1 MHYQQV
7 RSTPRFIL
15 CMAGALLSTHLLHAQ
30 KSQVVRDNPL
40 LQVSNLQYE
49 FPRFDLIKSTDFAP
63 AFEISMAQHL
73 AEVDAIAKNP
83 EVPTFDNTIIA
94 LEKTGRNLN
103 RVATTFYNLS
113 GANTDPI
120 IDQTE
125 KDIAPKMSAHSD
137 AINLNPTLYARI
149 HTLFENRLSL
159 GLDEEAIRLV
169 ERYERDFVRA
179 GAKLNPAEQEKI
191 KKINAELATLTA
203 QFGQNVLKE
212 KNASELIIDTE
223 AELAGLTQEQIASA
237 AAFAKQ
243 EGHPGK
249 YIIHILNTSGQPLLT
264 SLKNRSVRQRLME
277 ASLARGIRGGDFDNQ
292 KTLVRIVELRAEQA
306 SVLGYPTHAAYKIE
320 TETAKTV
327 DSVNTLLAQL
337 APPAVA
343 NAKREA
349 ATLQK
354 MIDLENGGF
363 KLASWDWAYYS
374 EKVRKAKYSFDESQ
388 LKPYFELN
396 HVLTDGVFYAAHEL
410 YGISF
415 VERHDLP
422 VYEPDVRVF
431 EVFDK
436 DGTSLALFM
445 EDFYSRASKQ
455 GGAWMNEYTTQSFLL
470 NHHPVVAN
478 HHNIPKPAAGQPTL
492 LTFDEVTTLFHEF
505 GHALHG
511 MFSHVKYPTF
521 AGTSVPRDFVEF
533 PSQVNE
539 MWAAWPQV
547 VSHYA
552 KHYQTGEP
560 MPKALL
566 AKMLS
571 TQKFNQG
578 FATTEYLSASLID
591 QAWHQRKAGD
601 VPTDVPGF
609 EAASLKKV
617 GLDFAA
623 VPPRYRSAYFAHAFS
638 NGYSAGYYSYIWAD
652 VLVAD
657 SIEWFTNHGG
667 LLRANGDHFRDT
679 LLSRGDSSDPMDL
692 FKNFTGSG
700 PDVGPLLKK
709 RGLIQEKQVS
719 VNDLIGTKTPHY
731 GTWGYDSSG
740 QDTNVKPGADFF
752 LFANGSWLNK
762 ESIPSDRTRYGNFD
776 KLTVLSENRTRKII
790 EDAAAHPTT
799 AATERIAAAY
809 LSYMDEERINSL
821 GATPLAGDLAA
832 IRSQKTL
839 EDVAT
844 AMGASRFRISNTLFY
859 VMISGDAKSPNQYA
873 VHIAP
878 GGLGLPDRDYYLQA
892 SLAPKKA
899 QYQAYIEQLLGLIKW
914 ENPKESAEQIVA
926 FETKIA
932 EASWTRAQMREREKT
947 YNPMTVAELQTY
959 APGFNFRALLDSS
972 KLTSTQRIIVT
983 TNTAFPKISAL
994 IAQTPI
1000 TTLQAWQAFHLT
1012 DEVSGALSSDFVNA
1026 EFNFR
1031 DKALGGQPEMK
1042 PRWKRGVGFVNS
1054 ILGEQVGETY
1064 VANYFPPESKA
1075 RMDALVHDLITAM
1088 HARIEKLDW
1097 MSPETKTKALEKLGK
1112 FNVKIGYPT
1121 KWRDYSSLHLSKDNL
1136 YDNLI
1141 QTSAF
1146 QWNYRLARI
1155 NKPVDKLEWSMT
1167 PQTVNAYYNSINN
1180 EIVFPAAI
1188 LQPPFF
1194 DLEADMAI
1202 NYGGIGGVIGHE
1214 MTHGFDD
1221 QGRKSDGDGVLND
1234 WWTKEDATRFKAQ
1247 ADRLAE
1253 QYNQFEPVK
1262 GYFVNGRLTMGENI
1276 ADMGGLLLALDAYHA
1291 SLNGKPAPIIN
1302 GLTGDQRVFLG
1313 WAQVWRD
1320 KVRDDAAIVRIKS
1333 DPHSPAHFRVNGPM
1347 RNNPG
1352 WYEAF
1357 GISPSDPMYLAPEN
1371 RVHIW

>member
-1 MHYQQV
+1 MH
-7 RSTPRFIL
+7 SHMTNLTPRLLL
-15 CMAGALLSTHLLHAQ
+15 CTAITLIGIGLQTAQ
-30 KSQVVRDNPL
+30 VKAENPL
-40 LQVSNLQYE
+40 LTESTLQYQY
-49 FPRFDLIKSTDFAP
+49 PRFDLIKSTDFAP
-63 AFEISMAQHL
+63 AFKISMERHSK
-73 AEVDAIAKNP
+73 EIEAIANNP
-83 EVPTFDNTIIA
+83 ESPTFENTIIA
-94 LEKTGRNLN
+94 QEKAGKDFN
-103 RVATTFYNLS
+103 RVSTTFFNLS

-120 IDQTE
+120 IDETE
-125 KDIAPKMSAHSD
+125 KDVASKISAHQDS
-137 AINLNPTLYARI
+137 IYLNKALYARV
-149 HTLFENRLSL
+149 HSLYENRFKLN
-159 GLDEEAIRLV
+159 LDAESIRLV
-169 ERYERDFVRA
+169 ERYEQDFVRA
-179 GAKLNPAEQEKI
+179 GAKLNDAQQEKI
-191 KKINAELATLTA
+191 KQINAELATLTA

-212 KNASELIIDTE
+212 KNASEIILDSA
-223 AELAGLTQEQIASA
+223 AELDGLSSDQIASA
-237 AAFAKQ
+237 AAFAKE

-249 YIIHILNTSGQPLLT
+249 YIVHILNTTGQPFL
-264 SLKNRSVRQRLME
+264 SQLKNRSTRERLMK
-277 ASLARGIRGGDFDNQ
+277 ASLARGTRGGAFDNQ

-306 SVLGYPTHAAYKIE
+306 ELLGYPSHAAYKIE

-327 DSVNTLLAQL
+327 DAVNKLLAQL

-343 NAKREA
+343 NAKKEA
-349 ATLQK
+349 AELQK
-354 MIDLENGGF
+354 MIDSEHGNF
-363 KLASWDWAYYS
+363 QLAAWDWAYYS
-374 EKVRKAKYSFDESQ
+374 EKVRKAKYAFDESQ

-410 YGISF
+410 YGLSF

-422 VYEPDVRVF
+422 VYNPDVRVF

-470 NHHPVVAN
+470 NTHPVVAN

-521 AGTSVPRDFVEF
+521 AGTNVPRDFVEF

-552 KHYQTGEP
+552 KHYQTGQP
-560 MPKALL
+560 IPQALL
-566 AKMLS
+566 AKMLA

-601 VPTDVPGF
+601 VPTDVPAF
-609 EAASLKKV
+609 EAESLKKV

-623 VPPRYRSAYFAHAFS
+623 VPPRYRSTYFAHAFS

-657 SIEWFTNHGG
+657 SIEWFTTHGG
-667 LLRANGDHFRDT
+667 LLRSSGDHFREA
-679 LLSRGDSSDPMDL
+679 LLSQGDSKDPMDL

-700 PDVGPLLKK
+700 PDVVPLLKK
-709 RGLIQEKQVS
+709 RGLLQQKPVS
-719 VNDLIGTKTPHY
+719 INDQIGTKTPHY
-731 GTWGYDSSG
+731 GTWGYDSTG
-740 QDTNVKPGADFF
+740 QDKSVQPGTDFF
-752 LFANGSWLNK
+752 NFANGTWYKN
-762 ESIPSDRTRYGNFD
+762 ETIPSDRTRYGNFD
-776 KLTVLSENRTRKII
+776 KLTILSENRTRKII

-799 AATERIAAAY
+799 PATQRIAAAY
-809 LSYMDEERINSL
+809 NSFMNEERANKL
-821 GATPLAGDLAA
+821 GAAPLAQDLAT
-832 IRSQKTL
+832 IRSEKTYD
-839 EDVAT
+839 DVA
-844 AMGASRFRISNTLFY
+844 AVMGASKFRIPNTLY
-859 VMISGDAKSPNQYA
+859 HVMISADAKSPKKYT
-873 VHIAP
+873 VLIAP
-878 GGLGLPDRDYYLQA
+878 GGLGLPDRDYYLEK

-899 QYQAYIEQLLGLIKW
+899 QYQAYVKQLLELIKW
-914 ENPKESAEQIVA
+914 DNPDASAAQVVT

-947 YNPMTVAELQTY
+947 YNPMTVAELQAY
-959 APGFNFRALLDSS
+959 APGFNFRALLDNS
-972 KLTSTQRIIVT
+972 KLTATNRLIVT
-983 TNTAFPKISAL
+983 TNTAFPKISA
-994 IAQTPI
+994 IFAQTPI
-1000 TTLQAWQAFHLT
+1000 ATIQAWQAFHLA
-1012 DEVSGALSSDFVNA
+1012 DETASILSSDFVNA

-1031 DKALGGQPEMK
+1031 EKALAGQPEMK
-1042 PRWKRGVGFVNS
+1042 PRWKRGVALVNG
-1054 ILGEQVGETY
+1054 ILGEQVGEAY
-1064 VANYFPPESKA
+1064 VAQYFPEESKK
-1075 RMDALVHDLITAM
+1075 RMDALVHDLITVM
-1088 HARIEKLDW
+1088 HHRIQNLDW
-1097 MSPETKTKALEKLGK
+1097 MSPQTKAKALEKLSK
-1112 FNVKIGYPT
+1112 FTIKIGYPT
-1121 KWRDYSSLHLSKDNL
+1121 KWKDYSSLKLSTEDIYENFVQN
-1136 YDNLI
+1136 D
-1141 QTSAF
+1141 SF
-1146 QWNYRLARI
+1146 EWNYRLARI
-1155 NKPVDKLEWSMT
+1155 NEPVDKLEWGMT

-1194 DLEADMAI
+1194 DINADMAI

-1234 WWTKEDATRFKAQ
+1234 WWTKEDAERFKAQ
-1247 ADRLAE
+1247 ADRLAA
-1253 QYNQFEPVK
+1253 QYSQFEPVK
-1262 GYFVNGRLTMGENI
+1262 GYFVNGRLTLGENI
-1276 ADMGGLLLALDAYHA
+1276 ADLGGLLLALDAYHA
-1291 SLNGKPAPIIN
+1291 SLNGKPAPVID

-1320 KVRDDAAIVRIKS
+1320 KVRDDASIVRIKS

-1357 GISPSDPMYLAPEN
+1357 GISPSDPMYIAPEN